1 MKTLKAT
8 RTVTYRR
15 YGIPALILEGKW
27 LTEKYRL
34 QIGDH
39 VDIDYQQN
47 EIRLR
52 KNNKLSVESRKKIKQ
67 IESIRQLRIQQIKQP
82 LTTYD
87 DQSRNKEA
95 SEEQGDEHR

>member
-1 MKTLKAT
+1 MKKLKST
-8 RTVTYRR
+8 RAVTYRR

-39 VDIDYQQN
+39 VDIDYQAH

-52 KNNKLSVESRKKIKQ
+52 KNTKLSLESRKILKQ
-67 IESIRQLRIQQIKQP
+67 KNDAKQRANETTGEGSI
-82 LTTYD
+82 
-87 DQSRNKEA
+87 EA
-95 SEEQGDEHR
+95 SRG

>member
-1 MKTLKAT
+1 MKKLKST
-8 RTVTYRR
+8 RAVTYRR

-39 VDIDYQQN
+39 VDIDYQTN

-52 KNNKLSVESRKKIKQ
+52 KNTKLSLESRKILKQ
-67 IESIRQLRIQQIKQP
+67 KNDAKQRANESTSEGSI
-82 LTTYD
+82 
-87 DQSRNKEA
+87 EA
-95 SEEQGDEHR
+95 SRG